1 MDSRVFSIIIPFY
14 KTDYE
19 KFCNCIN
26 SVSNQSFQDFE
37 CIVVDD
43 GNPPEYAKYLEVVPS
58 DDKHFRIV
66 HEENKGLSAAR
77 NLGIKNSIGDWLL
90 FLDSDDCLTKDC
102 LKIINDKIGNAD
114 LAIFGF
120 VGDRERRGLYIPN
133 QMLRVEDFLGKP
145 SRFNDYVYLNSAC
158 NKVFNTL
165 LLRKENI
172 EFNES
177 YNSFEDAD
185 FCAKY
190 FAQIDRVRMIEEELY
205 VYVDTENSMSKGF
218 YPNYCEIEIAN
229 AEKTYA
235 NFKKYVTDTAERHYL
250 AFWIYAKFLL
260 VAEHYMNAK
269 EGKRILRSVLKR
281 LRTNPLYNEIYIDFE
296 NNDYF
301 KGKRER
307 VKAGI
312 LWRYFGAKGMY
323 LSLLIAGFTSLIP
336 SDFKEKLFPRKR

>member
-1 MDSRVFSIIIPFY
+1 MDSRVFSIIVPFY
-14 KTDYE
+14 KTNYE

-26 SVSNQSFQDFE
+26 SVRNQSFTDFE

-43 GNPPEYAKYLEVVPS
+43 GNSLEYAKYLEVVPS
-58 DDKHFRIV
+58 EDKHFRIV

-77 NLGIKNSIGDWLL
+77 NLGMKNSIGDWIL
-90 FLDSDDCLTKDC
+90 FLDSDDCLTEDC
-102 LKIINDKIGNAD
+102 LKTINDKIENAD

-120 VGDRERRGLYIPN
+120 VGDREKRGLCIPDRKLN
-133 QMLRVEDFLGKP
+133 VEDFLGRP
-145 SRFNDYVYLNSAC
+145 SKINDYVYINSAC
-158 NKVFNTL
+158 NKVFKASL
-165 LLRKENI
+165 LKSNKI
-172 EFNES
+172 EFNEN

-190 FAQIDRVRMIEEELY
+190 FARITRVRMIEEELY

-229 AEKTYA
+229 AEKIYA
-235 NFKKYVTDTAERHYL
+235 NFKKYVADVAERHYL
-250 AFWIYAKFLL
+250 AFWLYAKFLL

-281 LRTNPLYNEIYIDFE
+281 LRKNPLFNEIYIDFD
-296 NNDYF
+296 NNEFF

-312 LWRYFGAKGMY
+312 LWRYFGAEGMY
-323 LSLLIAGFTSLIP
+323 LSLLIASFMSLIP
-336 SDFKEKLFPRKR
+336 IGFKEKLFPRKR